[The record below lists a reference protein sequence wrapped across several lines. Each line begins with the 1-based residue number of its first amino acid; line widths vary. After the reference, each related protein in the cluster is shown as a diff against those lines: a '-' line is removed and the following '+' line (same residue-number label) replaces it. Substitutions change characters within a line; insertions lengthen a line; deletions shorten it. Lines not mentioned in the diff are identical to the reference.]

1 VAGRK
6 PRLHFTITLRKNAT
20 RLLHVGGLRQ
30 ENIHMPVYQK
40 YQTQAMY
47 DYGVLVATHRAKVEL
62 DIVRLLLAERQR
74 GMAILKAAGVTYDH
88 FGQPD
93 CGAMYLA
100 VMEVPA
106 GPIIGTLELA
116 RKLLRAERCWDEA
129 TPECDEWGSRWSTA
143 KLVRFASSRTLSM
156 NDGADLAELAMLAV
170 ELAGL
175 AEVKVAA

>member
-1 VAGRK
+1 MK
-6 PRLHFTITLRKNAT
+6 HI
-20 RLLHVGGLRQ
+20 
-30 ENIHMPVYQK
+30 YQK
-40 YQTQAMY
+40 SETQSTDDHY
-47 DYGVLVATHRAKVEL
+47 VRLATHRAKVEL

-74 GMAILKAAGVTYDH
+74 GMAILKAAGVGYDH
-88 FGQPD
+88 FSQAD
-93 CGAMYLA
+93 CGAIYLA

-156 NDGADLAELAMLAV
+156 NDGADLAELAILAV